1 MGTALVAWVGMN
13 YLIWAAVALVA
24 YGLVAPL
31 VSFAS
36 EEIPTE
42 AAVVFPNVILV
53 VIAIAIALNQG
64 VDLVGYLDHPR
75 APYLY
80 AGGLLLGVGITSYYR
95 ALSLG
100 PVSSVVPIYGMF
112 IVLASVIGFVV
123 LDEAFSLQK
132 ALSILLG
139 IAAIYL
145 ASTG

>member
-1 MGTALVAWVGMN
+1 MN
-13 YLIWAAVALVA
+13 YLAWAGIALVA

-53 VIAIAIALNQG
+53 GIAIGIALYQG

-80 AGGLLLGVGITSYYR
+80 LAGLLLGIGITSYYR

-112 IVLASVIGFVV
+112 IVLASVVGFVV
-123 LDEAFSLQK
+123 LEEPFSLRK

-139 IAAIYL
+139 MAAIYL